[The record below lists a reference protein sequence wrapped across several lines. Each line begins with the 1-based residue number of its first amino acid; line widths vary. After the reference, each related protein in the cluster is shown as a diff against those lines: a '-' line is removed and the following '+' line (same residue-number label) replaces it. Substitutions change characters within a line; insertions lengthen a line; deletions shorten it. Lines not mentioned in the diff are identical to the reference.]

1 MSVTVGAERG
11 LLERER
17 ELTVLAEAYAGVG
30 ADSRGGLA
38 LVHGEAGVG
47 KTTLLRHFSTREESD
62 AQILWGACDPLF
74 TPRPLGPLFDIAD
87 DLGGEFAEAL
97 AENRELHGLVG
108 ALLRTLAARGPA
120 ILLFEDVHW
129 ADEATLDV
137 LRVFVRKLENVAAL
151 VVLAFRDDELE
162 WSHPLR
168 RMLGELAT
176 QRSAIRLKLA
186 PLSREAVAELADPH
200 GVDAAELYQKTG
212 GNPFFVVEVLAS
224 GGERIPSTVREA
236 VEARSARLSPAARA
250 LLEAVALVPPQ
261 AELWLLEALLDG
273 PPDDLEEC
281 LASGMLRSEP
291 PGVVFRHELARLAV
305 AQSVAPDRV
314 LAIHRRALLAL
325 ADPPDEARDLARLA
339 HHAEA
344 ARDTSAVLS
353 YAPAAGEH
361 AEAVGA
367 HREAAAQYARAFRFA
382 DSLPPSERASLL
394 ERQADAC
401 YLTDQYDEGI
411 AALECALEIH
421 RAEGDRLREGD
432 VLGRLSNFLW
442 CPGRTEEAE
451 SRAREAVSLLE
462 ALPPGRELA
471 QAYSVLAFSC
481 DRASRVAE
489 GAEWASRAFELAEQI
504 GDEPIAVNA
513 LLVLAVDQ
521 ALERARRAE
530 LAGQTSD
537 ALTILAASSL
547 FECRYREAD
556 RYLREGLDYCEERG
570 LELSQLYLLALRARF
585 ELDQGHWND
594 AADTAETVLRIH
606 RTSTTPRI
614 WALCVLALVRAR
626 RGDPGWRE
634 LLAEAA
640 ELAEPTGELGRL
652 GPVAAARAET
662 AWLAGDVEG
671 VADATSAVLSLAR
684 DLGESRVLGEVGSWR
699 RLAGLDAETTTSAPE
714 PYRLQLE
721 GAWSEAASAWADR
734 GCRYEAGIAR
744 AQTGEEHELLQAL
757 DELQRM
763 GAQSATAMVA
773 RRLRELGVRGL
784 TRGPRAAT
792 RSNPANLTGR
802 ELEVLVLLGQNL
814 TNAEIAKHLVLS
826 RRTVEHHVSAI
837 LRKLSVPTR
846 AQAAAEAIRLG
857 LVGEGPQR
865 R

>member
-1 MSVTVGAERG
+1 LSITVSAEKG

-17 ELTVLAEAYAGVG
+17 ELAVLAEMHAGVE
-30 ADSRGGLA
+30 ADSRGALA

-47 KTTLLRHFSTREESD
+47 KTTLLRHFCIRQGSN

-74 TPRPLGPLFDIAD
+74 TPRPLGPLFDIAE

-97 AENRELHGLVG
+97 AENRELYELVG
-108 ALLRTLAARGPA
+108 ALLRALEARGPA
-120 ILLFEDVHW
+120 VLLFEDVHW

-137 LRVFVRKLENVAAL
+137 LRVLIRKLENVAAL

-176 QRSAIRLKLA
+176 QRSATRLKLA
-186 PLSREAVAELADPH
+186 PLSREAVAELANPH
-200 GVDAAELYQKTG
+200 GVDAAELYQTTG

-224 GGERIPSTVREA
+224 GRDTIPSTVREA
-236 VEARSARLSPAARA
+236 VEARSARLSPAARS

-273 PPDDLEEC
+273 PSDDLEEC

-291 PGVVFRHELARLAV
+291 PGIVFRHELARLAV
-305 AQSVAPDRV
+305 EQSVAPDRV
-314 LAIHRRALLAL
+314 IAIHRRALLSL
-325 ADPPDEARDLARLA
+325 ADPPDEAPDLARLA

-344 ARDTSAVLS
+344 AHDASAVLS
-353 YAPAAGEH
+353 YAPAAAEH

-367 HREAAAQYARAFRFA
+367 HREAAAQFARAFRFA
-382 DSLPPSERASLL
+382 DSRHPSERASLL
-394 ERQADAC
+394 ERQAEAC

-421 RAEGDRLREGD
+421 RSEGDRLRQGD

-442 CPGRTEEAE
+442 CPGRTEEAGR
-451 SRAREAVSLLE
+451 RAREAVSLLE

-471 QAYSVLAFSC
+471 QAYSALAFSC
-481 DRASRVAE
+481 HRGSRIAE
-489 GAEWASRAFELAEQI
+489 GAEWASRAFDLAERV

-521 ALERARRAE
+521 ALERALRAG
-530 LAGQTSD
+530 LASQVSD
-537 ALTILAASSL
+537 ALTILAISAV
-547 FECRYREAD
+547 FECRYPEAA
-556 RYLREGLDYCEERG
+556 RYLRQGLDYCEERG

-585 ELDQGHWND
+585 ELDQGLWNE

-626 RGDPGWRE
+626 RGDPGWSE

-640 ELAEPTGELGRL
+640 ELAEHTGELGRL

-662 AWLAGDVEG
+662 AWLVGDVDG
-671 VADATSAVLSLAR
+671 VPDATDAVLSLAR
-684 DLGESRVLGEVGSWR
+684 DLGESRVLGELGSWR
-699 RLAGLDAETTTSAPE
+699 RLAGLDAETTTSATE

-721 GAWSEAASAWADR
+721 GAWSEAAKAWAER
-734 GCRYEAGIAR
+734 GCHYEAGIAR
-744 AQTGEEHELLQAL
+744 AQTGDERELLQAF
-757 DELQRM
+757 DELRSM
-763 GAQSATAMVA
+763 GAQPAAAIVA

-784 TRGPRAAT
+784 TRGPRATT

-814 TNAEIAKHLVLS
+814 ANAAIAERLVLS

-837 LRKLSVPTR
+837 LRKLSVQTR
-846 AQAAAEAIRLG
+846 AQAAAEAVRLG
-857 LVGEGPQR
+857 LVGKAPAS
-865 R
+865 